1 MAGLFLVSTATRG
14 GESQTAEDQVSA
26 LRSNELV
33 VGPGKVHLTLTR
45 DGRWLDFAP
54 VWNGGNP
61 LFSLGGLIVYAK
73 GPDGRLEEIV
83 NSATGEMRVS
93 ENASRIRTSCEGATG
108 GCRSPSSAPDDDHDS
123 RVDEDRLDGIDND
136 GDGRIDEDFAAIGDD
151 MAATC
156 YFAPAID
163 GSGAQLAVHQEAYA
177 WALPH
182 IDGTIMLSLR
192 IKNIGR
198 EALEGVRVGV
208 FFEKNGPLYFSKWLV
223 SLPGENDDVHASVAV
238 SEDLQGVTLGLMA
251 FDGDGARGGV
261 WTGSVL
267 ENVEEPGASLIGQIS
282 GAPRDDESL
291 GGNAP
296 PVAGVSEDVSVFKSK
311 EKRVDGKT
319 LVYQASPDLGSV
331 EAGDEIVVAL
341 AFFAVREKSDVEVAA
356 INAFK
361 TFTGDGTNRFLPP
374 PVSMTPRV
382 IWGSYTPVETDA
394 SGARGAAVE
403 FDPAGPDPASARDVS
418 CFTGV
423 APDQVEREQLGPG
436 VERVVLRGPFIE
448 KALRKGERIVVKGRL
463 SNGEFFEAIL
473 RPAEGVSG
481 VAGGSNAEGFWQT
494 AGRLEL
500 DLDLLTS
507 SPNPFRTGTTISY
520 EIPGLIEQPD
530 GTRIETKESL
540 ETSVKVYNVVGR
552 LVSVLAEDVLP
563 PGKYATEWQ
572 GVDDQGNIAA
582 SGVYYV
588 RLQIGKKFLTQRLI
602 LLK

>member
-1 MAGLFLVSTATRG
+1 LFFVSAATRG
-14 GESQTAEDQVSA
+14 AETQTAGEHVGAPRD
-26 LRSNELV
+26 NERV

-61 LFSLGGLIVYAK
+61 LFSLGGIIVYAK
-73 GPDGRLEEIV
+73 GPDGRLVEIA
-83 NSATGEMRVS
+83 NSATDEMRVG
-93 ENASRIRTSCEGATG
+93 ENASRIRTSCEGASG
-108 GCRSPSSAPDDDHDS
+108 GCRSPSATPDDDHDG

-136 GDGRIDEDFAAIGDD
+136 GDGKTDEDFAAIGDD

-156 YFAPAID
+156 FFAPAID

-198 EALEGVRVGV
+198 EALEGVRVGA
-208 FFEKNGPLYFSKWLV
+208 FFEKNGPLYFSRWLV
-223 SLPGENDDVHASVAV
+223 SLPGESDDVHASVAV
-238 SEDLQGVTLGLMA
+238 SEDLQGVTLGLVA
-251 FDGDGARGGV
+251 FDGDGAHGGV
-261 WTGSVL
+261 WTGGVL
-267 ENVEEPGASLIGQIS
+267 ENADEQEASLIERLSSTPPDDSPGGSKPAASEVS
-282 GAPRDDESL
+282 G
-291 GGNAP
+291 
-296 PVAGVSEDVSVFKSK
+296 DVSVFKSK
-311 EKRVDGKT
+311 EIRVDAKT
-319 LVYQASPDLGSV
+319 VVYQASPDLGSLA
-331 EAGDEIVVAL
+331 AGDEISVAL
-341 AFFAVREKSDVEVAA
+341 AFFAVREKTDVEAAA

-382 IWGSYTPVETDA
+382 IWGSYTPVEIDA
-394 SGARGAAVE
+394 SSAPGVAVE
-403 FDPAGPDPASARDVS
+403 FEPAGSDPASARDVS
-418 CFTGV
+418 CFTGI
-423 APDQVEREQLGPG
+423 APDDVEREQLGPG
-436 VERVVLRGPFIE
+436 LERVVLRGPFIE
-448 KALRKGERIVVKGRL
+448 KALRKAERIVVKGRL

-473 RPAEGVSG
+473 RPAEGVTG
-481 VAGGSNAEGFWQT
+481 VAGGSNAEEFWQT
-494 AGRLEL
+494 EGRL
-500 DLDLLTS
+500 DLEVDLLTS

-530 GTRIETKESL
+530 GARIETKESL
-540 ETSVKVYNVVGR
+540 ETNVKVYNVVGR
-552 LVSVLAEDVLP
+552 LVSVLVEDVLP
-563 PGKYATEWQ
+563 PGKYTTEWQ
-572 GVDDQGNIAA
+572 GVDDQGNLAA